1 MALWCNWLT
10 HRPVTAKS
18 RGSSPRR
25 VAKAHCLTKNRYA
38 RVSTVRCAVGLAKR
52 WRFKSPNRA
61 IYASLVQLAETLD
74 SNSRCCEFDS
84 HRRYQ
89 CVTRRTNALKNAN
102 NNLGKDVWFADLK
115 AIKFNKRNYRC

>member
-1 MALWCNWLT
+1 MALSSNGLGRYSLKVAMLGSNPT
-10 HRPVTAKS
+10 SVTK
-18 RGSSPRR
+18 
-25 VAKAHCLTKNRYA
+25 A

-102 NNLGKDVWFADLK
+102 NNLGKDV
-115 AIKFNKRNYRC
+115 